1 MRLTNL
7 RDNTV
12 QGIFNEYANNT
23 EYTKLLSFMD
33 SYMNSRINTAM
44 IAKVVRVNPGSGA
57 IGKVSVEPLVF
68 QLDAQNNAIPQ
79 GIIYNISYFRY
90 HGGNAAV
97 IIDPVVGDIG
107 LVIFTK
113 SDSSLI
119 NENTTNQQP
128 PGSLRSFDSADGF
141 YFGCPLAKAPDTLI
155 RLNQDRT
162 IDIVATQG
170 INVTGTITVNGDVI
184 ANGISLTTH
193 IHGGVQSGGSTTS
206 QPVG

>member
-1 MRLTNL
+1 MRITNH

-23 EYTKLLSFMD
+23 EYTRMLSFLD
-33 SYMNSRINTAM
+33 SYMNSRVNTSM
-44 IAKVVRVNPGSGA
+44 IAKVVRVTPGNGA
-57 IGKVSVEPLVF
+57 IGKVSVEPLVA
-68 QLDAQNNAIPQ
+68 QLDAQNNVIPQ
-79 GIIYNISYFRY
+79 GIIYNIPYFRY

-97 IIDPVVGDIG
+97 IIDPIVGDRG
-107 LVIFTK
+107 LVIFSK
-113 SDSSLI
+113 SDSSLV
-119 NENTTNQQP
+119 NENTVNQVP

-141 YFGCPLAKAPDTLI
+141 YFGCPLAKSPDTLI

-162 IDIVATQG
+162 IDIIATQG